1 MASLLRYIRKVPSS
15 VELVMTNAKARNSS
29 LVLDLLQGALAGAVA
44 VWAMDRVDWFLYDH
58 VSQEAREQT
67 RANRPGGED
76 PAHVLAGRVA
86 DALGKPLIGAR
97 RDAAGTAVHYT
108 LGILPGALYGALS
121 GRVAAAGAARGL
133 GYGVAMFIVED
144 EVVNTALGTAG
155 PPTGYPWQAHARGL
169 LAHLVLGCVTDAAL
183 RLQR

>member
-1 MASLLRYIRKVPSS
+1 M
-15 VELVMTNAKARNSS
+15 EEDAKAGTTN
-29 LVLDLLQGALAGAVA
+29 LVVDLLQGALAGAVG
-44 VWAMDRVDWFLYDH
+44 VWAMDRVDWFVYDRER
-58 VSQEAREQT
+58 QEVKEQT

-76 PAHVLAGRVA
+76 PAHVIAGRVA

-97 RDAAGTAVHYT
+97 RDAAGTAVHYS

-121 GRVAAAGAARGL
+121 GRVKAVGAGRGL
-133 GYGVAMFIVED
+133 GYGLAMFIVED
-144 EVVNTALGTAG
+144 ELVNTALGIAG